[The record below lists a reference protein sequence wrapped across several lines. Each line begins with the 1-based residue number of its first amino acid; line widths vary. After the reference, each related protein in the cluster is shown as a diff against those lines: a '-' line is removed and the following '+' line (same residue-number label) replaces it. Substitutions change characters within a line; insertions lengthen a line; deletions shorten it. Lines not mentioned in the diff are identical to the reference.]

1 MTDAGGRSKHDL
13 RRLNRRLFSSAKSWW
28 AAALWCKA
36 GGLAVSALAIS
47 FSFLSKPLPVLVLF
61 VAVISEWL
69 AWYSDKMK
77 GAAEALLRKLDL
89 QDSFGWQIT
98 KAEVTDTLARAP
110 RRMLEESAAVEN
122 PEAYFATQEGQG
134 TKRSLK
140 NIQESA
146 WWSKHM
152 TERMWRYSLAAT
164 IISVVGSLI
173 VILVS
178 LNTIDDRDIL
188 SGTGRV
194 VTSIL
199 MLVLSLGLI
208 RLTLGYYSFHQ
219 KAQRAESR
227 AEELLKTDCSEVEA
241 IKLYSEYHLDRAAA
255 PLIPD
260 LVWRRNEKRLNELW
274 ESYRRD

>member
-1 MTDAGGRSKHDL
+1 MTDAGGRPKHDL
-13 RRLNRRLFSSAKSWW
+13 RRLNRRLFSSAKNWW

-36 GGLAVSALAIS
+36 GGIAVGALAVY
-47 FSFLSKPLPVLVLF
+47 FSFLSKSLPVLVLL
-61 VAVISEWL
+61 VTVISECL
-69 AWYSDKMK
+69 AWHSDRLK
-77 GAAEALLRKLDL
+77 GAAESLLRKLDL
-89 QDSFGWQIT
+89 QDSFGWLIT

-110 RRMLEESAAVEN
+110 RKMLEEAAAVGDH
-122 PEAYFATQEGQG
+122 EAYFATQGGQG
-134 TKRSLK
+134 TRRALK

-146 WWSKHM
+146 WWSKHL

-173 VILVS
+173 IILVS
-178 LNTIDDRDIL
+178 LNTVNDRDIL

-194 VTSIL
+194 VTSVL
-199 MLVLSLGLI
+199 MLVLSLGLV
-208 RLTLGYYSFHQ
+208 RLTLGYYGFHQ

-227 AEELLKTDCSEVEA
+227 AEELLKTDCSEVDA
-241 IKLYSEYHLDRAAA
+241 IKLYNEYHLDRASA

-260 LVWRRNEKRLNELW
+260 LVWKRIEKGLNELW